1 MQSDWSM
8 RKSAVSELLEP
19 SCRAAG
25 LNFCVTLGGSETLQ
39 PAPRFPCCKM
49 SKNTALARQFIT
61 HYHVL
66 TLMQAKE
73 FNFWPG
79 GEKIQR
85 EGPLAGRAAL
95 RDPFTFSPWKDQGV
109 AALRPA
115 GQGSRRI
122 ERAKVDL
129 RPLAPPIMSDFW

>member
-19 SCRAAG
+19 SCRAVG
-25 LNFCVTLGGSETLQ
+25 LNFCVTLGGCETLQ
-39 PAPRFPCCKM
+39 PAPPLSLLQNVKEHGASAPIYNTLSCIDFNE
-49 SKNTALARQFIT
+49 SKRIQF
-61 HYHVL
+61 L
-66 TLMQAKE
+66 
-73 FNFWPG
+73 PG

-109 AALRPA
+109 AALRPP
-115 GQGSRRI
+115 GQGSWRI

-129 RPLAPPIMSDFW
+129 RPS

>member
-1 MQSDWSM
+1 
-8 RKSAVSELLEP
+8 
-19 SCRAAG
+19 
-25 LNFCVTLGGSETLQ
+25 
-39 PAPRFPCCKM
+39 
-49 SKNTALARQFIT
+49 
-61 HYHVL
+61 
-66 TLMQAKE
+66 MQAKE

-85 EGPLAGRAAL
+85 EGPLAG
-95 RDPFTFSPWKDQGV
+95 G

-129 RPLAPPIMSDFW
+129 RPEQPKPRKPIDAGGGRYVD